1 MKKYLLLAIAL
12 FAINVIAS
20 SQEITRIWLTF
31 KTNTPSHLVINWQYP
46 ESGNSEVVLK
56 VEGKVVFSVVHNDDV
71 TIHHIEVPLLQT
83 DVEYKYMV
91 KTNGHKSDWQTFRGM
106 PTKKPLKIAVIADWG
121 FATDADISGV
131 LNEKPAFIATCGD
144 NVPSL
149 FEYGKQGNIHCVE
162 SYLKLVDAHPE
173 LFNHIPFMPALGNHD
188 KQLHPRG
195 QKPPA
200 NYMVYDTLSTAFT
213 EFFELPGDEWKWSFE
228 IPDYNI
234 QFLAVDLNHI
244 RDIGNNWQTCRTFD
258 VNSEQFKWYKN
269 KIETSKLTYKITL
282 ANSSNPHIRRAENG
296 IWGKAMENNTAV
308 ISGSGYYAEVAKPNE
323 TLYFNSSLIA
333 GDVYA
338 DPIAIVTKKEPS
350 YVLLTCYPGSL
361 MISLKN
367 LNSGADIYS
376 ETFSK

>member
-1 MKKYLLLAIAL
+1 M
-12 FAINVIAS
+12 
-20 SQEITRIWLTF
+20 
-31 KTNTPSHLVINWQYP
+31 
-46 ESGNSEVVLK
+46 
-56 VEGKVVFSVVHNDDV
+56 
-71 TIHHIEVPLLQT
+71 HHIEVPLLQT
-83 DVEYKYMV
+83 DAEYKDRV
-91 KTNGHKSDWQTFRGM
+91 RTNGQKSDWNAFHGM
-106 PTKKPLKIAVIADWG
+106 PTKKPLKIADFAVWG
-121 FATDADISGV
+121 FAGQANISNI
-131 LNEKPAFIATCGD
+131 LNEKPTFIITAGD

-149 FEYGKQGNIHCVE
+149 FEYGKEGNIHCVE

-188 KQLHPRG
+188 KQLHSRG
-195 QKPPA
+195 LKPPA
-200 NYMVYDTLSTAFT
+200 DYMVYDTLSTAFI

-258 VNSEQFKWYKN
+258 ANSEQFRWYKN
-269 KIETSKLTYKITL
+269 KIESSKFTYNITL

-296 IWGKAMENNTAV
+296 IWGKAMGNNTAV

-338 DPIAIVTKKEPS
+338 DPIAIITKKEPS
-350 YVLLTCYPGSL
+350 YVLLTCSIDSL
-361 MISLKN
+361 TISLKN
-367 LNSGADIYS
+367 LNNGDDIYS